1 MAKRNATATST
12 NPWPNRIVGY
22 GEEATDQLLAS
33 SRNWR
38 VHPRPQQE
46 ALSAVLHQVGIVQN
60 IIVNRT
66 TGTVV
71 DGHLRVTLAMR
82 EHQPTV
88 PVTYVELT
96 EQEEALILAT
106 LDPLSA
112 MAVADKAQLDALL
125 REVTTDSE
133 AITAMLSD
141 LADDAG
147 LSADGDRDDRTLEEI
162 DAETLPER
170 PVWCLATIAYAQ
182 LPAVMPILEQLKALG
197 IRVELSNDA
206 QA

>member
-1 MAKRNATATST
+1 MS
-12 NPWPNRIVGY
+12 NPWANRIVGY

-66 TGTVV
+66 SGTVV

-106 LDPLSA
+106 YDPLSA
-112 MAVADKAQLDALL
+112 LAIADKQQLDALL
-125 REVTTDSE
+125 HEVTTDSA

-147 LSADGDRDDRTLEEI
+147 LRADGDMDDRTLEEI

-170 PVWCLATIAYAQ
+170 PVWCLATFGYEL
-182 LPAVMPILEQLKALG
+182 LPDVMPILEQLRALG
-197 IRVELSNDA
+197 VRIEVSNEPTV
-206 QA
+206 